1 MSINFLLS
9 QIKAAIQSSSRNIR
23 TRLTI
28 LRQISRQ
35 NDKSIERYV
44 SSLSLTIDKKLN
56 KLNSSKEYSDDISE
70 KIKSLYEKYNTIF
83 GIFEDL
89 TKENTTISDL
99 LSDIIVNIKS
109 YKDELASNIEI
120 LKRELSSAETS
131 LLNILRSD
139 EEKIESKQNLDDSIK
154 NTKQSYLDELKEKIK
169 NEPGFLGRL
178 AKILGSSLGAAAAA
192 VSPLV
197 TGEAPKLAPPRP
209 KYSSPPGEVPTEK
222 SSSTTSPRPSTS
234 PTPPRIIPGKPGD
247 FGIEYRTRKEM
258 RQQGERYGRVPGN
271 RTVFLDFNSVGQTS
285 RAKGW
290 EIVVPDDIT
299 KEELERVRQNR
310 DGFVNLAAQYGYEN
324 YRIRSGGK
332 YGPGIFTTSEN
343 RRRRNGRS
351 GGVSGTFHTEPG
363 FAGDPGFQK
372 LMGNENF
379 VKDYA
384 RLNADTLGNIPGVT
398 FQTPHG
404 DRSAPSGASMRLP
417 DGTVVTERSL
427 APSIL
432 DEMKKYKE
440 ESLNKPQPTAPQP
453 RSQPQPQTTPP
464 QSRSQPHPRS
474 QPQPRQQPRSQPQP
488 QTRVPQSRSQPQTRS
503 QPQPRQ
509 HPKSQPQPRQQPK
522 QQPKANR
529 PEPKTNPQIKKPRP
543 SDRNGI
549 FSEEAMKKANYYLDS
564 IIRYSEGIKP
574 KSKESNL
581 KSSGSGN
588 PNDRNAATKNPTPR
602 SKRDA
607 ATKNQTPPS
616 NRDAATGINPE
627 THMGD
632 T

>member
-23 TRLTI
+23 TRLTA

-83 GIFEDL
+83 GIFVDL

-131 LLNILRSD
+131 LFNILRSD

-234 PTPPRIIPGKPGD
+234 PTPPPRIIPGKPGD

-258 RQQGERYGRVPGN
+258 RQQGERYGTVPGN
-271 RTVFLDFNSVGQTS
+271 RTVFLDYNSVGQTS

-310 DGFVNLAAQYGYEN
+310 DGFVNLAAQHGYEN

-440 ESLNKPQPTAPQP
+440 ESLNKPQTTPPQL

-464 QSRSQPHPRS
+464 QLRSQSQPQTRVPQSRSQS
-474 QPQPRQQPRSQPQP
+474 QPQTTPPQLSSQPQP
-488 QTRVPQSRSQPQTRS
+488 QTRVPQSRSQSQPQTRS
-503 QPQPRQ
+503 KPQPR
-509 HPKSQPQPRQQPK
+509 

-549 FSEEAMKKANYYLDS
+549 FSKEAMKEANDYFDS
-564 IIRYSEGIKP
+564 IIKYSEEIKP
-574 KSKESNL
+574 KSKNSNL
-581 KSSGSGN
+581 KPSGSGN
-588 PNDRNAATKNPTPR
+588 PSNRNAATENQTPP
-602 SKRDA
+602 SNRDA
-607 ATKNQTPPS
+607 ATENQTPPS
-616 NRDAATGINPE
+616 NRDAATGINSE
-627 THMGD
+627 AHMSD

>member
-23 TRLTI
+23 TRLTA

-83 GIFEDL
+83 GIFVDL

-131 LLNILRSD
+131 LFNILRSD

-234 PTPPRIIPGKPGD
+234 PTPPPRIIPGKPGD

-258 RQQGERYGRVPGN
+258 RQQGERYGTVPGN
-271 RTVFLDFNSVGQTS
+271 RTVFLDYNSVGQTS

-310 DGFVNLAAQYGYEN
+310 DGFVNLAAQHGYEN

-440 ESLNKPQPTAPQP
+440 KSLNKPQTTPPQL

-464 QSRSQPHPRS
+464 QLRSQSQPQTRVPQSRSQS
-474 QPQPRQQPRSQPQP
+474 QPQTTPPQLSSQPQP
-488 QTRVPQSRSQPQTRS
+488 QTRVPQSRSQSQPQTRS
-503 QPQPRQ
+503 KPQPR
-509 HPKSQPQPRQQPK
+509 

-549 FSEEAMKKANYYLDS
+549 FSKEAMKEANDYFDS
-564 IIRYSEGIKP
+564 IIKYSEEIKP
-574 KSKESNL
+574 KSKNSNL
-581 KSSGSGN
+581 KPSGSGN
-588 PNDRNAATKNPTPR
+588 PSNRNAATENQTPP
-602 SKRDA
+602 SNRDA
-607 ATKNQTPPS
+607 ATENQTPPS
-616 NRDAATGINPE
+616 NRDAATGINSE
-627 THMGD
+627 AHMSD

>member
-23 TRLTI
+23 TRLTA

-83 GIFEDL
+83 GIFVDL

-131 LLNILRSD
+131 LFNILRSD

-222 SSSTTSPRPSTS
+222 SPSTTSPRPSTS
-234 PTPPRIIPGKPGD
+234 PTPPPRIIPGKPGD

-258 RQQGERYGRVPGN
+258 RQQGERYGTVPGN
-271 RTVFLDFNSVGQTS
+271 RTVFLDYNSVGQTS

-310 DGFVNLAAQYGYEN
+310 DGFVNLAAQHGYEN

-440 ESLNKPQPTAPQP
+440 KSLNKPQTTPPQL

-464 QSRSQPHPRS
+464 QLRSQSQPQTRVPQSRSQS
-474 QPQPRQQPRSQPQP
+474 QPQTTPPQLSSQPQP
-488 QTRVPQSRSQPQTRS
+488 QTRVPQSRSQSQPQTRS
-503 QPQPRQ
+503 KPQPR
-509 HPKSQPQPRQQPK
+509 

-549 FSEEAMKKANYYLDS
+549 FSKEAMKEANDYFDS
-564 IIRYSEGIKP
+564 IIKYSEEIKN
-574 KSKESNL
+574 KF
-581 KSSGSGN
+581 
-588 PNDRNAATKNPTPR
+588 R
-602 SKRDA
+602 S
-607 ATKNQTPPS
+607 TY
-616 NRDAATGINPE
+616 E
-627 THMGD
+627 
-632 T
+632 